1 MKQTIANSQE
11 TGGAGIW
18 CIYNESMQNKQ
29 HYELIARAIEW
40 VANHQSQQPELE
52 TLAVEMGVSPY
63 HLQRTFQAW
72 AGVSPKQFLKSL
84 TRRAAVE
91 RLVSGSNVLDTA
103 ISIGLS
109 GPGRLHDL
117 LITTE
122 ALTPGE
128 IRQRGAGVALEY
140 GFGETP
146 FGRALLAWSSRGLN
160 FLGFCHDRGAQNTL
174 AELQAL
180 WLDAIFVERPD
191 QAQAR
196 LNAVFAASHDQPIRL
211 WLRGSPFQLKVWE
224 ALLAIPEGSHASYGA
239 LARYVGQPA
248 AARAVGSAVGANP
261 LAWIIPCH
269 RVIRQVGELGGYRWG
284 TVTKQAMIGF
294 EAARA
299 RPSGFGS
306 QAGQIHVN
314 V

>member
-1 MKQTIANSQE
+1 
-11 TGGAGIW
+11 
-18 CIYNESMQNKQ
+18 MQNIR
-29 HYELIARAIEW
+29 HYELITRAIQW
-40 VANHQSQQPELE
+40 VTDHQTQQPELE
-52 TLAVEMGVSPY
+52 TLAAEMGVSPY

-84 TRRAAVE
+84 TRQAALE
-91 RLVSGSNVLDTA
+91 RLLSGSNVLDAA
-103 ISIGLS
+103 ISVGLS
-109 GPGRLHDL
+109 GPSRLHDL

-146 FGRALLAWSSRGLN
+146 FGEALVSWSSRGLN
-160 FLGFCHDRGAQNTL
+160 FLGFCQERGTPSTL
-174 AELQAL
+174 AELRAL
-180 WLDAIFVERPD
+180 WSNAVFSERPD
-191 QAQAR
+191 QAQ
-196 LNAVFAASHDQPIRL
+196 LWLSAVFAASHDQPLRL
-211 WLRGSPFQLKVWE
+211 WLRGSRFQLKVWE

-269 RVIRQVGELGGYRWG
+269 RVIQQVGELGGYRWG

-294 EAARA
+294 EAAR
-299 RPSGFGS
+299 RQPSGSGS
-306 QAGQIHVN
+306 QTRQVHVN
-314 V
+314 A